1 MHVYH
6 IVLLVLFG
14 YTSHVSGFINDPFV
28 STTLPTFSTA
38 TKRPT
43 TTGSHQGPSN
53 PGEIPPGI
61 QDQLNKMQA
70 DLGRLSK
77 ENAALKLQVTSLE
90 NDVSTLIQLQG
101 RVRQLEQESITT
113 SREIS
118 AIQSSGSIT
127 TRVEALETSQPQMRS
142 DISRLKLQIGS
153 SSRAFNSAMQN
164 IQTSLDGVKQTVDKL
179 VAAGGVVTN
188 NPGGQVPPHTS
199 GTATLSPPS
208 HTTPFTQILHDCLD
222 VYEKDQY
229 PGVFTIQPPQSQRPF
244 KVYCDSGWAVIQR
257 RTNGA
262 MSFSTPFRRWADYV
276 GGFGNASSDY
286 WLGNDN
292 VYDILAREPYAL
304 RVEGVGYSGKIYWA
318 QYNHFTIEDETNYYR
333 LNVSGYSG
341 NYRDTLVT
349 ANGNAFV
356 TQDHPGN
363 VSFYRDCSG
372 FFGGGWWANTTTSV
386 PNCGYNLNG
395 RYLPSGG
402 TCMTFADIC
411 VKSSIMKIIPSNALT

>member
-61 QDQLNKMQA
+61 HDQLNKMQA

-188 NPGGQVPPHTS
+188 NPGGQLPPHTS

-208 HTTPFTQILHDCLD
+208 HTTPFTQILHGKKSVFLYDLRILMAI
-222 VYEKDQY
+222 VILWKAFLLIEK
-229 PGVFTIQPPQSQRPF
+229 F
-244 KVYCDSGWAVIQR
+244 
-257 RTNGA
+257 
-262 MSFSTPFRRWADYV
+262 
-276 GGFGNASSDY
+276 
-286 WLGNDN
+286 L
-292 VYDILAREPYAL
+292 IL
-304 RVEGVGYSGKIYWA
+304 
-318 QYNHFTIEDETNYYR
+318 
-333 LNVSGYSG
+333 
-341 NYRDTLVT
+341 TLK
-349 ANGNAFV
+349 
-356 TQDHPGN
+356 
-363 VSFYRDCSG
+363 R
-372 FFGGGWWANTTTSV
+372 
-386 PNCGYNLNG
+386 
-395 RYLPSGG
+395 
-402 TCMTFADIC
+402 
-411 VKSSIMKIIPSNALT
+411 

>member
-188 NPGGQVPPHTS
+188 NPGGHTS
-199 GTATLSPPS
+199 GTATLSPTS
-208 HTTPFTQILHDCLD
+208 HTTPFTQILHGKKSVFLYDLRILMAI
-222 VYEKDQY
+222 VILWKAFLLIEK
-229 PGVFTIQPPQSQRPF
+229 F
-244 KVYCDSGWAVIQR
+244 
-257 RTNGA
+257 
-262 MSFSTPFRRWADYV
+262 
-276 GGFGNASSDY
+276 
-286 WLGNDN
+286 L
-292 VYDILAREPYAL
+292 IL
-304 RVEGVGYSGKIYWA
+304 
-318 QYNHFTIEDETNYYR
+318 
-333 LNVSGYSG
+333 
-341 NYRDTLVT
+341 TLK
-349 ANGNAFV
+349 
-356 TQDHPGN
+356 
-363 VSFYRDCSG
+363 R
-372 FFGGGWWANTTTSV
+372 
-386 PNCGYNLNG
+386 
-395 RYLPSGG
+395 
-402 TCMTFADIC
+402 
-411 VKSSIMKIIPSNALT
+411 